1 MFMVVVAMVMDLTI
15 VMVTTRLV
23 DHTGVVDNLL
33 PTTKATIPTGIS
45 HTVLGVLVETDLSMA
60 TEVLEDVKVLL

>member
-33 PTTKATIPTGIS
+33 LTTKATIHTGIS
-45 HTVLGVLVETDLSMA
+45 HTVLGVQVVTDPSTA